1 MVAGGHVSDRS
12 GRARRRAAIRE
23 LVRTRTI
30 STQDEL
36 LDVLAERGFSAT
48 QATLSRDLRDL
59 HIGRV
64 PSDDG
69 YRYVNADESDGETAP
84 DTRQLLQSIAPIEVV
99 GVDANEL
106 LVVVRTLPGRAQGV
120 AALLDRLA
128 LDEVLATIAG
138 DDTVLVVP
146 ASADRT
152 DEVRSRLG
160 EMLGTTG

>member
-1 MVAGGHVSDRS
+1 MVRS
-12 GRARRRAAIRE
+12 R
-23 LVRTRTI
+23 VI

-36 LDVLAERGFSAT
+36 LDALAERGLSAT

-69 YRYVNADESDGETAP
+69 YRYVDADESDGTTVP

-146 ASADRT
+146 SSVDRT
-152 DEVRSRLG
+152 ADLRSRL
-160 EMLGTTG
+160 EELLGATG